1 MEDNKILEMI
11 DRSLIISEENKL
23 TLKSWWEN
31 MSAFQKNKIL
41 KLLEMWLWAEVEL
54 YKRTFKKKP
63 KPRPIMIMKN
73 IINAHKIRAIREL
86 EKNS

>member
-1 MEDNKILEMI
+1 MEDNKILEMV
-11 DRSLIISEENKL
+11 DRSLILSEENKL
-23 TLKSWWEN
+23 ALKSWWGN
-31 MSAFQKNKIL
+31 MSVSQKTQIL

-63 KPRPIMIMKN
+63 KPKPIMIMKN

-86 EKNS
+86 ERNS